1 MCLKKYNVF
10 ECWKQRSITRCQQLL
25 VFGWIKSV
33 FLALNQTSAHQGCR
47 VFCLFWVIIKWRER
61 DNKITRPGSW
71 HVNEEWDKLPLS
83 PVWNVDVSSFGMREA
98 GKYDRGCH
106 NYWMNTW
113 TGFVSRPVKAATIHS
128 TCKGLQLSR
137 IHNPD
142 ILWCLQKYVCLV
154 IEWQITL
161 HQKFVDS
168 DSLVQFTYTTRGR

>member
-98 GKYDRGCH
+98 GKSDRLSQLLDEQVLSLG
-106 NYWMNTW
+106 
-113 TGFVSRPVKAATIHS
+113 
-128 TCKGLQLSR
+128 LSR
-137 IHNPD
+137 QPPYTQPARDCNFLEYT
-142 ILWCLQKYVCLV
+142 ILIFFDVYKSMSV
-154 IEWQITL
+154 
-161 HQKFVDS
+161 
-168 DSLVQFTYTTRGR
+168 SLLNDK

>member
-1 MCLKKYNVF
+1 MKLISAFKIKKSIFWCAFKSITYNVF

-47 VFCLFWVIIKWRER
+47 VFCLFWVIIKWREK

-98 GKYDRGCH
+98 GKSDRGCH
-106 NYWMNTW
+106 NYWMNW
-113 TGFVSRPVKAATIHS
+113 FCLG
-128 TCKGLQLSR
+128 LSR
-137 IHNPD
+137 QAPARDCNFP
-142 ILWCLQKYVCLV
+142 LFSLMFTKVCL
-154 IEWQITL
+154 
-161 HQKFVDS
+161 
-168 DSLVQFTYTTRGR
+168 SLLNDK